1 MEKINKP
8 EMREYCENCE
18 YLSQKEKYGEGI
30 YPCRKCD
37 NKRLTDF
44 FNSSHKKWESFYN
57 QEIKKKNK
65 EILESRNKVKMLK
78 GMAAELSGCY
88 DMDTAILHKEI
99 FELREEIK
107 LLNTLW
113 ELFEKFKNMDWDCF
127 YRVDFYGCYYYW
139 NSGNN
144 KSQEFTGKTLVE
156 ALNKMWDSYNID
168 YPCPLTLKN

>member
-88 DMDTAILHKEI
+88 DMDTKILHREI
-99 FELREEIK
+99 LEFREEIK
-107 LLNTLW
+107 RLNIEIIFDLGGILKRDPRSSKVE
-113 ELFEKFKNMDWDCF
+113 ELMSKYKE
-127 YRVDFYGCYYYW
+127 G
-139 NSGNN
+139 
-144 KSQEFTGKTLVE
+144 E
-156 ALNKMWDSYNID
+156 
-168 YPCPLTLKN
+168 